1 MGTGGK
7 IRQLGISKRGDPY
20 IRTLLMHGA
29 GIVRHPGARSCL
41 KGGNQRLLGKIFRQ
55 ANVAH

>member
-1 MGTGGK
+1 
-7 IRQLGISKRGDPY
+7 
-20 IRTLLMHGA
+20 MHGA